1 MLKRKFY
8 RKIFVT
14 TAVLFSFFLMNFL
27 PEEKEKPIQS
37 LEYIYNYDTQVIYLI
52 DQYNM
57 VARTKVVLSNDED
70 ITKQAKKMLELLILE
85 GESESRLPNGFKG
98 IIPSDTK
105 IIGIT
110 YKDGLLKINFSK
122 ELLDVDIKNE
132 EKIIEAI
139 VFSMTEIDGV
149 EKIIV
154 YVEDQILSKLPK
166 SKINLPATLD
176 RSFGINKEYT
186 MDSYK
191 NVDSVTTYYVSKYND
206 EYYYVPVTKYVNDS
220 REKIKIIIEQLS
232 SSPVS
237 ETNLMSFLNSNTK
250 LLATQ
255 EEVDSLFLVF
265 NEYIFSDLESKNILE
280 EVIYSISLSIK
291 DNYDVKEVI
300 FKIEEEEIYK
310 SVLKTLE

>member
-27 PEEKEKPIQS
+27 PEEKEKPMQS

-57 VARTKVVLSNDED
+57 VARTKVVLSDDKD

-206 EYYYVPVTKYVNDS
+206 EYYYVPVTKYVN
-220 REKIKIIIEQLS
+220 EFNKKIKIIIEQLS